1 MKNNF
6 LNWFSKHDDSIF
18 CIVIASVATAV
29 EHYIVGKHPD
39 YMLFF
44 SILAIG
50 FMLVKVVRILFWK
63 NHKRLFLT
71 FLCATIN
78 IVIINHFYSYQQ
90 FLATFPFLATY
101 DPWILLLGVSGSIL
115 AVLLVVRLSISTLPK
130 LFSGSADGEKMSF
143 SFLKKRCSSTNKTK
157 EGACKPAPD
166 KSETI
171 IIEPH
176 GRKLIS
182 AGDKGGKDF
191 PPRRKVNVGAIL
203 AIVACIIAL
212 GVLGLGSYNLIQVIM
227 HEIRQNSEMN
237 YENITSR
244 IFPYILCW
252 GIVSILLLLSND
264 KDGIDLLKKQYTKGI
279 PIPDPVESGFVETKQ
294 DWKNTWRN
302 NYTALLDV
310 LRKLPGFYIP
320 SSTEDIDKAQIDI
333 SFLKSFSQEKD
344 EIENE
349 IENMMRDKLSD
360 ISILER
366 AFILLKGKYRGTAI
380 FSIILAFFFDGA
392 SLLAGI
398 FIFYVEMPKD
408 NRNILENTA

>member
-1 MKNNF
+1 MNDLK
-6 LNWFSKHDDSIF
+6 SS
-18 CIVIASVATAV
+18 
-29 EHYIVGKHPD
+29 
-39 YMLFF
+39 
-44 SILAIG
+44 
-50 FMLVKVVRILFWK
+50 
-63 NHKRLFLT
+63 
-71 FLCATIN
+71 
-78 IVIINHFYSYQQ
+78 IINMGN
-90 FLATFPFLATY
+90 T
-101 DPWILLLGVSGSIL
+101 GVIPDNY
-115 AVLLVVRLSISTLPK
+115 ADLVRKTQGLSITI
-130 LFSGSADGEKMSF
+130 DNYIM
-143 SFLKKRCSSTNKTK
+143 LK
-157 EGACKPAPD
+157 D
-166 KSETI
+166 
-171 IIEPH
+171 
-176 GRKLIS
+176 
-182 AGDKGGKDF
+182 
-191 PPRRKVNVGAIL
+191 
-203 AIVACIIAL
+203 
-212 GVLGLGSYNLIQVIM
+212 
-227 HEIRQNSEMN
+227 
-237 YENITSR
+237 
-244 IFPYILCW
+244 
-252 GIVSILLLLSND
+252 LSND

>member
-1 MKNNF
+1 M
-6 LNWFSKHDDSIF
+6 
-18 CIVIASVATAV
+18 
-29 EHYIVGKHPD
+29 ERYIQED
-39 YMLFF
+39 T
-44 SILAIG
+44 
-50 FMLVKVVRILFWK
+50 KVVQLMASSQLSELQGELSAPLQTDITSLRNTLKEKEHAEDLARIAYENSVLVYQSAQAYVGSLEDERYVQRDTYNKAIQDRNLAQTDMNSKKTVYETAKQERQDAQNALTTAQGSFDV
-63 NHKRLFLT
+63 LGAEFLSK
-71 FLCATIN
+71 LLEIDPSAKELQALLN
-78 IVIINHFYSYQQ
+78 DLKSSIINMGN
-90 FLATFPFLATY
+90 T
-101 DPWILLLGVSGSIL
+101 GVIPDNY
-115 AVLLVVRLSISTLPK
+115 ADLVRKTQGLSITI
-130 LFSGSADGEKMSF
+130 DNCIM
-143 SFLKKRCSSTNKTK
+143 LK
-157 EGACKPAPD
+157 D
-166 KSETI
+166 
-171 IIEPH
+171 
-176 GRKLIS
+176 
-182 AGDKGGKDF
+182 
-191 PPRRKVNVGAIL
+191 
-203 AIVACIIAL
+203 
-212 GVLGLGSYNLIQVIM
+212 
-227 HEIRQNSEMN
+227 
-237 YENITSR
+237 
-244 IFPYILCW
+244 
-252 GIVSILLLLSND
+252 LSND